1 MGFWRDKD
9 TKLWKYKF
17 EYQNKTYGGGGLK
30 TKAEARRAREERR
43 VRVKQE
49 IAKGSSNPSG
59 PMTYLETV
67 SSYLAFSERR
77 HATETFKYKQR
88 VYRLFGDHLDRLKAD
103 IPLELI
109 NSAMIVE
116 YLSTLPT
123 SPVYNA
129 HRKDL
134 GALFSYAMRVLEIP
148 LTKNPCQVIEKLPQG
163 PRHKKTW
170 TTEEFHKLLESLTI
184 DEKPLILTLAYTM
197 ARIDEVLRLTITD
210 INLTENFLTLYTR
223 KNRDGS
229 YRGRNIPIGQQMKDI
244 MTPLCSGRTPDEFVF
259 VNPKTSTRYS
269 RRPKL
274 MRTICKRAGIT
285 HYGFH
290 AIRHF
295 ITSYLY
301 DKKDVGKTDLQ
312 RLLGHQTPTTTDI
325 YINGLDDNLRGPVE
339 KLGSLL
345 DNKEKPAVGSG
356 GGYKVFKPN
365 PAMFSV
371 N

>member
-1 MGFWRDKD
+1 MGFWRDQK
-9 TKLWKYKF
+9 TKTWKFKF
-17 EYQNKTYGGGGLK
+17 EYQNRVYGGGGFK
-30 TKAEARRAREERR
+30 TKGEARKAREERR
-43 VRVKQE
+43 VLIRQQIEKDL
-49 IAKGSSNPSG
+49 KNPSG
-59 PMTYLETV
+59 PSLYLETV
-67 SSYLAFSERR
+67 NSYLQFSLRR
-77 HATETFKYKQR
+77 HAAETFKYKQR
-88 VYRLFGDHLDRLKAD
+88 VYRLFGDYLKAD
-103 IPLELI
+103 LPLEAI
-109 NSAMIVE
+109 SSAMIVE

-134 GALFSYAMRVLEIP
+134 GALFSYAIRVLEIQ
-148 LTKNPCQVIEKLPQG
+148 LSKNPCQVIEKMPQG
-163 PRHKKTW
+163 RRQKKTW
-170 TTEEFHKLLESLTI
+170 TTEEFHKLLESLTT

-197 ARIDEVLRLTITD
+197 ARIDEILRLKVSD
-210 INLTENFLTLYTR
+210 VNLTENFLTLYTR

-229 YRGRNIPIGQQMKDI
+229 YRGRNIPIGKQLKEI
-244 MTPLCSGRTPDEFVF
+244 LLPLSSRTVRLPDDFVF
-259 VNPKTSTRYS
+259 VNPKTGTRYS
-269 RRPKL
+269 RRPK
-274 MRTICKRAGIT
+274 MMKAICKRAGIT
-285 HYGFH
+285 PYGFH

>member
-1 MGFWRDKD
+1 MGFWRDQK
-9 TKLWKYKF
+9 TKTWKFKF
-17 EYQNKTYGGGGLK
+17 EYQNRVYGGGGFK
-30 TKAEARRAREERR
+30 TKGEARKAREERR
-43 VRVKQE
+43 VLIRQQIEKDL
-49 IAKGSSNPSG
+49 KNPSG
-59 PMTYLETV
+59 PSLYLETV
-67 SSYLAFSERR
+67 NSYLQFSLRR
-77 HATETFKYKQR
+77 HAAETFKYKQR
-88 VYRLFGDHLDRLKAD
+88 VYRLFGDYLKAD
-103 IPLELI
+103 LPLEAI
-109 NSAMIVE
+109 SSAMIVE

-148 LTKNPCQVIEKLPQG
+148 LIKNPCQVIQKLPQG

-170 TTEEFHKLLESLTI
+170 TTEEFHGLLESLTA

-197 ARIDEVLRLTITD
+197 ARIDEVLRLTIRD

-229 YRGRNIPIGQQMKDI
+229 YRGRNIPMGKQLKEI
-244 MTPLCSGRTPDEFVF
+244 MTPLCGGRASDEFVF
-259 VNPKTSTRYS
+259 VNPKTNTRYS
-269 RRPKL
+269 RRPK
-274 MRTICKRAGIT
+274 MMKAICKRAGIT
-285 HYGFH
+285 NYGFH

-339 KLGSLL
+339 KLGGLL
-345 DNKEKPAVGSG
+345 DSKPARTAEQRLSIL
-356 GGYKVFKPN
+356 KPN
-365 PAMFSV
+365 LNLCCP

>member
-1 MGFWRDKD
+1 MGFWRDKE

-17 EYQNKTYGGGGLK
+17 EYQSKVYGGGGHK
-30 TKAEARRAREERR
+30 TKAEARKAREERR
-43 VRVKQE
+43 ALIKQE

-59 PMTYLETV
+59 PMTYLEAV
-67 SSYLAFSERR
+67 SSYLSFSERR

-88 VYRLFGDHLDRLKAD
+88 VYRLFGDHLRAD
-103 IPLELI
+103 LPLDAI
-109 NSAMIVE
+109 TSSMVSE
-116 YLSTLPT
+116 YLATLPT
-123 SPVYNA
+123 NPVYNA

-134 GALFSYAMRVLEIP
+134 GALFSYAIRVLEIQ
-148 LTKNPCQVIEKLPQG
+148 LSRNPCQVIQKLPQG

-170 TTEEFHKLLESLTI
+170 TMDEFHKMLGSLTV
-184 DEKPLILTLAYTM
+184 DERPLILTLAYTM
-197 ARIDEVLRLTITD
+197 ARIDEVLRLTVSD
-210 INLTENFLTLYTR
+210 VNLAEGYLTLNTR
-223 KNRDGS
+223 KNKDGS
-229 YRGRNIPIGQQMKDI
+229 YRGRNIPIGTQLKEI
-244 MTPLCSGRTPDEFVF
+244 LATLCRGTCHDRLPNEFVF
-259 VNPKTSTRYS
+259 VNPKTNTRYS
-269 RRPKL
+269 RRPK
-274 MRTICKRAGIT
+274 MMHTICKRAGIT

-345 DNKEKPAVGSG
+345 DENKPATS